1 MTTQKQPLEVGFP
14 LYPFSHS
21 TAFAK
26 DAVSQGLANE
36 PLPAPLPMSMSSA
49 DLSSYAGMGGM
60 GPNAAG
66 MGGHAVGMGSNTTGM
81 GGDTH
86 GMGGN
91 TAGDIASLWMGN
103 GTGL

>member
-1 MTTQKQPLEVGFP
+1 MREIIRMTTQKQPLEVGFP

-36 PLPAPLPMSMSSA
+36 PLPAPLPMSMSTA
-49 DLSSYAGMGGM
+49 DVSLYPGMGGHTAGMGG
-60 GPNAAG
+60 
-66 MGGHAVGMGSNTTGM
+66 NTN
-81 GGDTH
+81 

-91 TAGDIASLWMGN
+91 TAGNIASLWMGN